1 MKRIVL
7 PILFAATSAL
17 AAQTPADSGP
27 AARMHHPV
35 GRWREVLGL
44 SDDQAAKLKAT
55 EQRFGDQRRAILER
69 QRSLGLALRGQL
81 HPGIAANVDSVRK
94 LLDAREQNEGA
105 LAQLRRDENRE
116 MAGYLSPV
124 QRARIQLMRERMA
137 GRFAHMGW
145 RRGDRGRGWGGGG
158 EPARGRRWSRLRSG

>member
-1 MKRIVL
+1 MNRIAML
-7 PILFAATSAL
+7 ILLAAASGL
-17 AAQTPADSGP
+17 AAQTPADTGR
-27 AARMHHPV
+27 AARLHHPA
-35 GRWREVLGL
+35 RWREALGL
-44 SDDQAAKLKAT
+44 SDEQAAKLKAT
-55 EQRFGDQRRAILER
+55 QQRFGDQRRAILER
-69 QRSLGLALRGQL
+69 QRSLGVALRGQL
-81 HPGIAANVDSVRK
+81 HPGVAANVDSVRK

-124 QRARIQLMRERMA
+124 QRARLQLMRERMG